1 MRRMV
6 DPVLHRHVGNGKGIY
21 SLQAADVVSVL
32 LRVGPA
38 PMMGV
43 DATGAAEVVPGR
55 VGVELVEPEMLRT
68 SHDAKPRQRYRRHD
82 RALPTT
88 DGAVEAPGIHDAVR
102 QDKLQFH
109 GAAVA
114 TGAVPG
120 LDGDA
125 TNFLEH

>member
-1 MRRMV
+1 MVVHDGIRHVTRRHPGSIRRMV
-6 DPVLHRHVGNGKGIY
+6 DPVLHRHVGNGKGID

-68 SHDAKPRQRYRRHD
+68 SHDAKPGQRYRRDD
-82 RALPTT
+82 RALATT
-88 DGAVEAPGIHDAVR
+88 EGEVAAPGQIGR
-102 QDKLQFH
+102 
-109 GAAVA
+109 AACRERVWQY
-114 TGAVPG
+114 V
-120 LDGDA
+120 
-125 TNFLEH
+125 